1 MKCPF
6 CNQADSKVIDS
17 RESEESETIRR
28 RRECLQ
34 CAERF
39 TTYERIEKPELI
51 VIKKD
56 KTRESFQRE
65 KVLKGIRSACEKRPV
80 SAEKMEHIVDEIE
93 KDIRNMNSPEVGSQ
107 VIGELVMSYLKHLD
121 EVAYVRF
128 ASVYRE
134 FKDAHEFM
142 HELKSVVEEKKK
154 VPKITIEVPHK

>member
-39 TTYERIEKPELI
+39 TTYERIEKPELM

-56 KTRESFQRE
+56 KTRETFQRE
-65 KVLKGIRSACEKRPV
+65 KVLRGIRSACEKRPV
-80 SAEKMEHIVDEIE
+80 SAERMEAVVDSIE
-93 KDIRNMNSPEVGSQ
+93 KDIRNLNNPEVSSQ
-107 VIGELVMSYLKHLD
+107 IIGELVMQYLKNLD

-142 HELKSVVEEKKK
+142 NELQSVVKEKKK
-154 VPKITIEVPHK
+154 MPKITIEIP

>member
-56 KTRESFQRE
+56 KTRQSFERE

-80 SAEKMEHIVDEIE
+80 SAEKMEMVADEIE
-93 KDIRNMNSPEVGSQ
+93 KDIRNMNSPEVSSQ
-107 VIGELVMSYLKHLD
+107 IIGELVMQYLKKLD

-128 ASVYRE
+128 ASVYR
-134 FKDAHEFM
+134 
-142 HELKSVVEEKKK
+142 
-154 VPKITIEVPHK
+154 